1 MKKILFICKYLSTR
15 NNGFESRLSTLI
27 NLFNKKNYK
36 VAAITSSHSLKKK
49 KFNKTYNHKI
59 IDDVNYYFIKEEN
72 NFTPYSF
79 KRILSWIKFE
89 IKVFNF
95 NYKKIS
101 FKPDIIY
108 VSSLSLLSILN
119 GIVLKKKYNAKLVF
133 EMRDFWPYFLYTTGK
148 FSKLNPLI
156 ILLGI
161 IEKYGIYNSDLIIS
175 LIPKVKQYLIYRGF
189 PKKKNL
195 ASTFPINK
203 KFFTISK
210 YAKIKLNKNYFNI
223 CYAGNFGFDNYLYE
237 LLNLI
242 SKNQDKSFIFHFIGD
257 GSQKNILKIKYSHLK
272 NVKFYN
278 YIKYQELHSVLTR
291 MDCLVVSFG
300 FNEKYPLFGYEL
312 NKLNNYLMASKP
324 ILVLGKKENLGK
336 NRGKFIFV
344 TKNDPIIF
352 KKKLI
357 LLKSNYKYF
366 LKIAHQNKKKALIRN
381 NPKVIFNE
389 TVNYLKN
396 L

>member
-1 MKKILFICKYLSTR
+1 MKKILFICKYLSTGK
-15 NNGFESRLSTLI
+15 NGFESRLSTLI

-36 VAAITSSHSLKKK
+36 VAAITSTHSLKKK

-133 EMRDFWPYFLYTTGK
+133 EMRDFWPYFLYTSGK

-195 ASTFPINK
+195 SSTFPINK

-210 YAKIKLNKNYFNI
+210 HAKIKLNKNYFNI
-223 CYAGNFGFDNYLYE
+223 CYAGNFGFDNYLDE

-257 GSQKNILKIKYSHLK
+257 GSQKAILKIKYSHLK

-344 TKNDPIIF
+344 TKKDPIIF

-357 LLKSNYKYF
+357 LLKSNYKDF